1 MVAPRVTASL
11 EIDRSKPCVYVFTRR
26 VQRTGRAR
34 CELNAIDA
42 HVPLSMIRWS
52 HAPWQQYNL
61 YMCMT
66 AWMDNN
72 AARIDAAVHPTDL
85 KELASSAGRGSRPID
100 EGISYQI
107 TSSIHKKKQP
117 IVQQFLT
124 YSISKLIVL
133 ECVLILI
140 WDWVLG
146 MEGVRT
152 TASLRSFDGCVSLVL
167 HPSKKNQPKTWI
179 RHNLVQW
186 IWTDSLFRFVVLDY
200 VTSKF

>member
-107 TSSIHKKKQP
+107 TSSIHKKKT
-117 IVQQFLT
+117 T
-124 YSISKLIVL
+124 YSTTIFD
-133 ECVLILI
+133 ILYI
-140 WDWVLG
+140 QTHCTRMCSNLNMRLG
-146 MEGVRT
+146 FR
-152 TASLRSFDGCVSLVL
+152 DGGSTYY
-167 HPSKKNQPKTWI
+167 S
-179 RHNLVQW
+179 
-186 IWTDSLFRFVVLDY
+186 
-200 VTSKF
+200 

>member
-72 AARIDAAVHPTDL
+72 AARIDAAVHLTDL

-107 TSSIHKKKQP
+107 TPPSKK
-117 IVQQFLT
+117 T
-124 YSISKLIVL
+124 KLRSMSDSLIL
-133 ECVLILI
+133 GCFILI
-140 WDWVLG
+140 WGWIFMGWREYVLQLAYG
-146 MEGVRT
+146 LSM
-152 TASLRSFDGCVSLVL
+152 DVSV
-167 HPSKKNQPKTWI
+167 WYFI
-179 RHNLVQW
+179 RP
-186 IWTDSLFRFVVLDY
+186 
-200 VTSKF
+200 